1 MCSGI
6 HIPRGT
12 SSSRFLSEGKQL
24 DAWRTVLAAPIFAAL
39 AVHIMPDATMLL
51 AAADP
56 EAELPRG
63 KGGKKRAAES
73 GADLLLLL
81 SAQELPAHLRQQLEE
96 ALSAQVKHAANEFEA
111 TAQSVVNTAR
121 EQFLEKITAIAIDF
135 NTKHERTERDLAD
148 TKIRVAA
155 SEVATKE
162 LRDSVGK
169 LEKIVAEAES
179 RNPSIDVANLGT
191 WDRAADPCTFW
202 FGAASPFGLEDLKRA
217 IAPWLANSQ
226 VNIEQVSFNSTD
238 VLRRHSFTLTGG
250 TVVAEPRAR
259 RLHDS
264 IHVGRIW
271 RDFNITSG
279 NSAPSSLYVSADKSP
294 RTVRREVQ
302 LKRLG
307 ALISKRF
314 DQFTL
319 RLQRSQGYITYE
331 NEVIV
336 QLLVGTSPDEL
347 TKIRWTAAAVRM
359 GLNADQQSNI
369 RIAFENTFSDAL
381 ASAQWL

>member
-1 MCSGI
+1 
-6 HIPRGT
+6 
-12 SSSRFLSEGKQL
+12 
-24 DAWRTVLAAPIFAAL
+24 
-39 AVHIMPDATMLL
+39 MPEDATMLR
-51 AAADP
+51 AGSDSGD
-56 EAELPRG
+56 EVPRG
-63 KGGKKRAAES
+63 KGVKGIDPWHDSASK
-73 GADLLLLL
+73 LP
-81 SAQELPAHLRQQLEE
+81 AQELPAHLRVQLEE
-96 ALSAQVKHAANEFEA
+96 VLNVQVKHAAHDFEA
-111 TAQSVVNTAR
+111 TAQKVVNTAR
-121 EQFLEKITAIAIDF
+121 EQFLEQITAIAVDF

-162 LRDSVGK
+162 LRDSVDK

-179 RNPSIDVANLGT
+179 RNPSIDVANLGS

-217 IAPWLANSQ
+217 IAPWLADSQ
-226 VNIEQVSFNSTD
+226 VTIEQVSFNSTG

-259 RLHDS
+259 RLHES
-264 IHVGRIW
+264 LHVGRIW
-271 RDFNITSG
+271 RDFKITIG

-302 LKRLG
+302 LKRMG
-307 ALISKRF
+307 ALINQRF
-314 DQFTL
+314 EQFTL

-331 NEVIV
+331 NEVVV
-336 QLLVGTSPDEL
+336 QLLVGSSPDEP
-347 TKIRWTAAAVRM
+347 TKVRWTAAAVRL
-359 GLNADQQSNI
+359 GINDGHQSNI
-369 RIAFENTFSDAL
+369 RIAFESSFSDAL